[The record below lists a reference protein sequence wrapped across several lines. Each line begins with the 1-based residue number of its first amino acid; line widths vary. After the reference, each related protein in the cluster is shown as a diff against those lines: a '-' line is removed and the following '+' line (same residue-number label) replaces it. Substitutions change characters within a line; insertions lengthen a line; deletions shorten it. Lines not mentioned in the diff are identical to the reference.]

1 MAFFLY
7 EKRIFSKVCAELCIC
22 AICTSSHAV
31 LIYNLKLM
39 RGIRLK
45 KTEEYALRDKIM
57 FKKRVEFAKMQGKM
71 DGKRRKRRDAPN
83 SQKNENI
90 FVK

>member
-1 MAFFLY
+1 MAFFLWK
-7 EKRIFSKVCAELCIC
+7 KREIFRMCAELCIC
-22 AICTSSHAV
+22 AICTSSYAA

-39 RGIRLK
+39 KGIRLK
-45 KTEEYALRDKIM
+45 KTEEYESRDKIM
-57 FKKRVEFAKMQGKM
+57 FKKRVKFAKMQGKM
-71 DGKRRKRRDAPN
+71 DRKRRKRRNAPN

>member
-1 MAFFLY
+1 M
-7 EKRIFSKVCAELCIC
+7 K
-22 AICTSSHAV
+22 
-31 LIYNLKLM
+31 
-39 RGIRLK
+39 GIRLK
-45 KTEEYALRDKIM
+45 KTEEYESKDIII

-71 DGKRRKRRDAPN
+71 DGKRRKRRNAPN